1 MNNTQNNL
9 DELAA
14 VLGGHEV
21 TDEDGKIE
29 ETTSEESTATSEEKQ
44 PEYTDTNTSEKTE
57 ESSEP
62 ETHSE
67 EEETEPNSV
76 EDEKGRRYIPEK
88 RFSKV
93 YGKLKEYERK
103 LKDLEGQSLLNN
115 QQVIKPSISPVNVD
129 KTDLIEIELLKGKLP
144 QFDSDSDQ
152 YSPELDELGF
162 KMYEASKDTS
172 GKPTITRM
180 EAARQA
186 LAYAKKFAGDVAKV
200 QAEARAIK
208 TVQSDQ
214 GITNRVINRGASNDA
229 PGDDASPEAL
239 EAWLKANGAW

>member
-9 DELAA
+9 DELTA
-14 VLGGHEV
+14 VLGGHDV
-21 TDEDGKIE
+21 TDEDGKVE

-76 EDEKGRRYIPEK
+76 EDEKGHRYIPEK

-93 YGKLKEYERK
+93 YGEKKALERRLKE
-103 LKDLEGQSLLNN
+103 LEAQQLLN
-115 QQVIKPSISPVNVD
+115 QSQAIKPSGVDSQQTSQGVD

-144 QFDSDSDQ
+144 QFDPESDQ

-162 KMYEASKDTS
+162 NILKAN
-172 GKPTITRM
+172 PNITRV
-180 EAARQA
+180 EAAKKA
-186 LAYAKKFAGDVAKV
+186 IGYAKKFAGDMARVKE
-200 QAEARAIK
+200 EARTIK

-214 GITNRVINRGASNDA
+214 GITNRVINRQSSNDM
-229 PGDDASPEAL
+229 PGEDASPEAM
-239 EAWLKANGAW
+239 EAWLKANGKW